1 MRFQN
6 GETVDILKKI
16 NNRKTKK
23 FFDAEN
29 NFLFLDID
37 TIEKD
42 KFRGNE
48 RILIKERLR
57 RKLERKNGII
67 RVNYRCH
74 SKRWKMKS

>member
-1 MRFQN
+1 VRFQN

-23 FFDAEN
+23 VFDAEN

-37 TIEKD
+37 TIEND

-57 RKLERKNGII
+57 RKLEKKKWN
-67 RVNYRCH
+67 NK
-74 SKRWKMKS
+74 SKL